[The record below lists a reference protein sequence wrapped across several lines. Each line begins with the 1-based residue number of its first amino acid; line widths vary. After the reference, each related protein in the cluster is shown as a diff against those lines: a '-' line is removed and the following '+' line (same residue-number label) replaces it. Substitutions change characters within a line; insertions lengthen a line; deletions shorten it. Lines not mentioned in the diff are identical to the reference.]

1 MNTLTGKQKELLR
14 SNIEDLKAIVLK
26 WARYT
31 DSGVR
36 TLEADFDSFAS
47 QFEPE
52 WKILNWSGRYAD
64 EIFKVQYKSETLTV
78 GDETNCGVITGFKVV
93 DNKMRVLWKGSVCH
107 QWADIS
113 EVKKIER
120 KPRFVT
126 DGDGEEIFDGDKYH
140 YIWTD
145 NIPLKINT
153 RICDGAL
160 YEGNQEYTTYFK
172 SKEKAEKYI
181 LLNAPRLS
189 VNDVMKVVGQYVFDP
204 SFYKDKLVE
213 LVKSKL

>member
-1 MNTLTGKQKELLR
+1 MNTLTEKQKELLL
-14 SNIEDLKAIVLK
+14 SNKEDLKAIVLK

-78 GDETNCGVITGFKVV
+78 GDDTNYGVIRSFEVQNSTLYVV
-93 DNKMRVLWKGSVCH
+93 CKSDFQYSIVM
-107 QWADIS
+107 I
-113 EVKKIER
+113 KKIVR

-126 DGDGEEIFDGDKYH
+126 NGDGEEIFDGWLFYWVESIDWS
-140 YIWTD
+140 IQSEICTD
-145 NIPLKINT
+145 DRQGKQLE
-153 RICDGAL
+153 R
-160 YEGNQEYTTYFK
+160 TYFK
-172 SKEKAEKYI
+172 SKEKAESYI
-181 LLNAPRLS
+181 TLNAPRLS
-189 VNDVMKVVGQYVFDP
+189 VNDVMEVVGQYVFAP

-213 LVKSKL
+213 LVKSKQ